1 MTSHRQGKPLTGR
14 MVLGWF
20 LGFFF
25 LVFGANLIMSWF
37 AVTTFSGVETKDAYV
52 KGRNFNAE
60 IAKAEEQRALGWVI
74 AVEAESLSSDE
85 IFLTLTIKSEQGE
98 PLEAMDV
105 KGSLVRPV
113 HDGVDQELTF
123 AALGDGRYTVVSPL
137 PLQGK
142 WQLQATV
149 KDTAGRERRIVHDIM
164 VRS

>member
-1 MTSHRQGKPLTGR
+1 MTNRRQGKPLTGR

-52 KGRNFNAE
+52 KGRDFNIE

-85 IFLTLTIKSEQGE
+85 VFLTLMIKGANGE
-98 PLEAMDV
+98 PLEAMDID
-105 KGSLVRPV
+105 GLLVRPV
-113 HDGVDQELTF
+113 HDGVDQKIAF
-123 AALGDGRYTVVSPL
+123 AALGGGKYTGVSLL